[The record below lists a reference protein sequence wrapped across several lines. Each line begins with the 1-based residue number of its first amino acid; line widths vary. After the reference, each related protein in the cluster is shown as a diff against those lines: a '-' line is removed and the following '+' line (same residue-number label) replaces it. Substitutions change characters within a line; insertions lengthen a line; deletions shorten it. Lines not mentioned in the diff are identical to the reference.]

1 VTATMDLPTQR
12 ADEANLATPEV
23 DPAPSNLEDTPA
35 DLAGTA
41 EAASGSNPLAGL
53 SEEELAALHAQWD
66 AEINTVIHINPDEAL
81 LAENV
86 RTENAEADPAT
97 TANFKNNG
105 VNTAAN
111 GYRNYETGIVMI
123 TEGQR
128 RFNNARAAGV
138 ELPVWMK
145 TPPPTD
151 ERKATIERIVR
162 QLDENDLRKPLTLG
176 DNARAIQQLAAFN
189 LTPAG
194 IARKLA
200 RGKNGAAY
208 VKQVLQAG
216 ESELALKAAERFDLD
231 LVQAAVVAE
240 FDKAGDHE
248 TAKELVRIARAE
260 PNNFQVFAQ
269 AKRAEHAKKQ
279 RLAALVTKLTR
290 ELTAANVTIFGGS
303 LTPDAG
309 EARSL
314 DRLRPSPEDAPYTAL
329 TAEDHA
335 SCPGHGVWI
344 EDDHHD
350 GNGDRVAVAV
360 YGCADFRAHGHALS
374 HAPVGRVDLTP
385 RTTSTADTGDGDGAG
400 AAGEESDL
408 AAARAALAADE
419 RARTEARIIR
429 RWVRKN
435 NELIDASDKPRRK
448 WLAEFALRK
457 TAPKGAQLFLARQ
470 KAHGG
475 YELRRA
481 FNQNHALARQLLG
494 LPVGSTVTDLS
505 DKVATAST
513 PGKATVYDMFLTFCA
528 MEDALSRNAWRYP
541 QQAAQEYM
549 TALVGAGYPA
559 SDVERLI
566 IEPQSERDVIAA
578 ALGEATPS
586 SSDNEE
592 RAARRAEVPEAG
604 TAGGSDTDEPGNDGS
619 HVGAG
624 IDDATHERDGE
635 IAGGP
640 GDATAQELSEGSG
653 APVNPDVAA
662 AEPAGAAS

>member
-1 VTATMDLPTQR
+1 MTATMDLPTQR
-12 ADEANLATPEV
+12 ADEADPTTPEV
-23 DPAPSNLEDTPA
+23 DPAPTSLEDAPT

-41 EAASGSNPLAGL
+41 EAASGGNPLAGL
-53 SEEELAALHAQWD
+53 SEDELAALHAQWD

-105 VNTAAN
+105 INTAAN

-128 RFNNARAAGV
+128 RFKNARAAGV

-145 TPPPTD
+145 TPPPAD

-162 QLDENDLRKPLTLG
+162 QLEENDLRKPLTLG
-176 DNARAIQQLAAFN
+176 DSARAIQQLAAFN

-200 RGKNGAAY
+200 RGRNGAAY

-216 ESELALKAAERFDLD
+216 ESELALKAAERFDLN

-240 FDKAGDHE
+240 FDKAGDRE
-248 TAKELVRIARAE
+248 TAKELVRIARTE
-260 PNNFQVFAQ
+260 PNNFQVFAH
-269 AKRAEHAKKQ
+269 AKRAEHAEKQ

-290 ELTAANVTIFGGS
+290 ELAAAKVTIFGGS
-303 LTPDAG
+303 LTLDTG

-329 TAEDHA
+329 TAQDHA
-335 SCPGHGVWI
+335 SCPGHGAWI

-350 GNGDRVAVAV
+350 DNGDRVPVAV

-374 HAPVGRVDLTP
+374 HAPAGRVDLTP
-385 RTTSTADTGDGDGAG
+385 RTTSTLDTGDGGGAG

-435 NELIDASDKPRRK
+435 NELIDASEKPRRE

-505 DKVATAST
+505 EKVATAST

-528 MEDALSRNAWRYP
+528 MEEALSRNAWRYA
-541 QQAAQEYM
+541 QQAAQEYL

-559 SDVERLI
+559 SDVEQLI

-578 ALGEATPS
+578 ALGETPT
-586 SSDNEE
+586 SD
-592 RAARRAEVPEAG
+592 AADDEQHGDVLDARTTGVAEP
-604 TAGGSDTDEPGNDGS
+604 GGSGS
-619 HVGAG
+619 RVSAG
-624 IDDATHERDGE
+624 ID
-635 IAGGP
+635 IAR
-640 GDATAQELSEGSG
+640 ELSEGTG
-653 APVNPDVAA
+653 APAEPEVAA
-662 AEPAGAAS
+662 AELAGAAS

>member
-1 VTATMDLPTQR
+1 MTSTMDLPTQR
-12 ADEANLATPEV
+12 TDEADTVTPEV
-23 DPAPSNLEDTPA
+23 ELAPSDLEGAVTEPDDVEVAPSENS
-35 DLAGTA
+35 LAA
-41 EAASGSNPLAGL
+41 L

-66 AEINTVIHINPDEAL
+66 AEINTIIHINPADAL
-81 LAENV
+81 LADNV

-105 VNTAAN
+105 INTATN

-128 RFNNARAAGV
+128 RFNNAREAGV
-138 ELPVWMK
+138 KLPVWMK
-145 TPPPTD
+145 TPPPAD

-162 QLDENDLRKPLTLG
+162 QLEENDLRKPLTLG

-200 RGKNGAAY
+200 RGKNGTAY

-216 ESELALKAAERFDLD
+216 ESELALKATERFDLD
-231 LVQAAVVAE
+231 LVQAGVVAE
-240 FDKAGDHE
+240 FDNAGDRE
-248 TAKELVRIARAE
+248 TATELIRIARTE

-269 AKRAEHAKKQ
+269 AKRDEHAAAQ
-279 RLAALVTKLTR
+279 RLAALVAKLTR
-290 ELTAANVTIFGGS
+290 ELTATRVTIFEGS

-309 EARSL
+309 QARSL
-314 DRLRPSPEDAPYTAL
+314 DRLRPSPEDAPYTTL
-329 TAEDHA
+329 TAQDHA
-335 SCPGHGVWI
+335 SCPGHGAWI

-350 GNGDRVAVAV
+350 EKGDRVPVAV

-374 HAPVGRVDLTP
+374 HAPTGRVDLTP
-385 RTTSTADTGDGDGAG
+385 RATGTPSAGDDGG
-400 AAGEESDL
+400 AATGEENDL

-435 NELIDASDKPRRK
+435 NELIDASEKPRRK
-448 WLAEFALRK
+448 WLAEFAQRK
-457 TAPKGAQLFLARQ
+457 TAPKGAQLFLAKQ

-494 LPVGSTVTDLS
+494 MPVGSTVTDLS
-505 DKVATAST
+505 EKVATAST

-559 SDVERLI
+559 SGVERQI

-578 ALGEATPS
+578 ALGET
-586 SSDNEE
+586 
-592 RAARRAEVPEAG
+592 
-604 TAGGSDTDEPGNDGS
+604 TAGGSDTAEPSDGDS
-619 HVGAG
+619 HVDAEIG
-624 IDDATHERDGE
+624 DATHDRESASELGDG
-635 IAGGP
+635 A
-640 GDATAQELSEGSG
+640 AQELSDGTG
-653 APVNPDVAA
+653 AA
-662 AEPAGAAS
+662 ADLGVDAAELAGAAI

>member
-1 VTATMDLPTQR
+1 MTATMDLPTQR
-12 ADEANLATPEV
+12 ADDADPATPEI
-23 DPAPSNLEDTPA
+23 DPAPSNLDRAVPDSTSG
-35 DLAGTA
+35 D
-41 EAASGSNPLAGL
+41 EAAASASPLAGL
-53 SEEELAALHAQWD
+53 SEDELAALHAQWD

-105 VNTAAN
+105 INTAAN

-145 TPPPTD
+145 TPPPAD

-162 QLDENDLRKPLTLG
+162 QLEENDLRKPLTLG
-176 DNARAIQQLAAFN
+176 DSARAVQQLAAFN

-200 RGKNGAAY
+200 RGRNGAAY

-231 LVQAAVVAE
+231 LVQAAIVAE
-240 FDKAGDHE
+240 FDAAGDRE
-248 TAKELVRIARAE
+248 TATELIRIARTE

-269 AKRAEHAKKQ
+269 AKRDEHAKKQ
-279 RLAALVTKLTR
+279 RLAALVTTLTR
-290 ELTAANVTIFGGS
+290 KLTAAKITIFGGS
-303 LTPDAG
+303 LTPEAG

-314 DRLRPSPEDAPYTAL
+314 DRLRPSPEDAPYTTL

-335 SCPGHGVWI
+335 SCPGHGAWI

-350 GNGDRVAVAV
+350 EKGDRIAVAV

-374 HAPVGRVDLTP
+374 HAPAGRVDLTP
-385 RTTSTADTGDGDGAG
+385 RTTSTPDTSAGDGAG

-419 RARTEARIIR
+419 RARAEARIIR

-435 NELIDASDKPRRK
+435 NELIDASEKPRRE
-448 WLAEFALRK
+448 WLAEFVLRK
-457 TAPKGAQLFLARQ
+457 TAPKDAQLFLARQ

-481 FNQNHALARQLLG
+481 FNQNHALARQLLS

-505 DKVATAST
+505 DKVATAPT

-528 MEDALSRNAWRYP
+528 MEDALSRNAWRYA
-541 QQAAQEYM
+541 QQSAQEYL

-566 IEPQSERDVIAA
+566 IAPQSERDVIAA
-578 ALGEATPS
+578 ALGETTT
-586 SSDNEE
+586 SDAADDDDAEQQGDVLDA
-592 RAARRAEVPEAG
+592 RAI
-604 TAGGSDTDEPGNDGS
+604 GGSGPAEPG
-619 HVGAG
+619 
-624 IDDATHERDGE
+624 DDA
-635 IAGGP
+635 
-640 GDATAQELSEGSG
+640 QEFSEGTS
-653 APVNPDVAA
+653 APAGPDA
-662 AEPAGAAS
+662 AELAEAAS

>member
-1 VTATMDLPTQR
+1 MTATMDLPTQR
-12 ADEANLATPEV
+12 ADDADPATPEV
-23 DPAPSNLEDTPA
+23 ELAPSDLDNAVTEPA
-35 DLAGTA
+35 DAQ
-41 EAASGSNPLAGL
+41 EAAPGDNPLAGL
-53 SEEELAALHAQWD
+53 SEEELAALHTQWD

-97 TANFKNNG
+97 TTNFQHNG
-105 VNTAAN
+105 VNTATN

-145 TPPPTD
+145 TPPPAN

-162 QLDENDLRKPLTLG
+162 QLEENDLRKPLTLG
-176 DNARAIQQLAAFN
+176 DTARAIQQLAAFN

-200 RGKNGAAY
+200 RGKNGTTY
-208 VKQVLQAG
+208 VTQVLQAG

-240 FDKAGDHE
+240 FDAAGDRE
-248 TAKELVRIARAE
+248 AAKELVRIARTE
-260 PNNFQVFAQ
+260 PNNFQVFAH
-269 AKRAEHAKKQ
+269 ARRAEHAMKQ
-279 RLAALVTKLTR
+279 RLATLVTKLTR
-290 ELTAANVTIFGGS
+290 ELTAAKVTIFGGS
-303 LTPDAG
+303 LTPDSG

-314 DRLRPSPEDAPYTAL
+314 DRLRPSPEDAPHTAL
-329 TAEDHA
+329 TAQDHA
-335 SCPGHGVWI
+335 SCPGHGAWI

-350 GNGDRVAVAV
+350 DNGDRVPVAV

-374 HAPVGRVDLTP
+374 HAPAGRVDLTP
-385 RTTSTADTGDGDGAG
+385 RTASTPHTGDGGSPD
-400 AAGEESDL
+400 AADEESDL

-435 NELIDASDKPRRK
+435 NELIDASEKPRCK
-448 WLAEFALRK
+448 WLAEFVLRK

-494 LPVGSTVTDLS
+494 LPVGSNVNDLS
-505 DKVATAST
+505 EKVATAPT
-513 PGKATVYDMFLTFCA
+513 PAKATVYDMFLTFCA
-528 MEDALSRNAWRYP
+528 MEDALSRNAWRYA

-566 IEPQSERDVIAA
+566 INPQSERDVIAA
-578 ALGEATPS
+578 ALDETTT
-586 SSDNEE
+586 SD
-592 RAARRAEVPEAG
+592 AADDDDAEQHGDVLDAG
-604 TAGGSDTDEPGNDGS
+604 TIDGSGPAAPGDDGS
-619 HVGAG
+619 HLSAG
-624 IDDATHERDGE
+624 IDDAPHDRQHES
-635 IAGGP
+635 AGGP
-640 GDATAQELSEGSG
+640 EDNVAMELSDGTG
-653 APVNPDVAA
+653 APADPDAAA
-662 AEPAGAAS
+662 AELAGSAS